1 MSSVLIID
9 NYRIIR
15 YNLQTVIRYNGKVVH
30 IELSVSWIKDTLN
43 MAKQIAFFNHKGGV
57 GKTTITF
64 NLGWMLA
71 EKGKKVVIVDCD
83 PQCNLTGMV
92 LGFKE
97 AEDFESMYASEGVTN
112 IRDGLSP
119 AFESRPVIIEPVKC
133 AAISGQPNMYL
144 LPGHIG
150 LAEYDVTLGIAQQL
164 SGALMTLQNLPGS
177 LHYLFTKT
185 AKKYNADFILVD
197 MNPSLGPINQNLL
210 TTSDYFIVPMFPD
223 YFSSMATVS
232 LTSILP
238 KWIAWA
244 KHCKKL
250 SLLQDAIYPF
260 PDKHPKF
267 LGTIIQNYNI
277 RKGNPTAAFRQWIEE
292 IKIGVETRLIPA
304 LHDNDM
310 LLPNELYKKA
320 QEIGSNPAKFDLLVK
335 DISYGSV
342 VSQPLLQVSDFNSLI
357 ARSQKYKAPVF
368 NLTDAQLKVVG
379 VARENTKESMERFRA
394 LFSDGAD
401 RIITLTED
409 A

>member
-1 MSSVLIID
+1 
-9 NYRIIR
+9 
-15 YNLQTVIRYNGKVVH
+15 
-30 IELSVSWIKDTLN
+30 
-43 MAKQIAFFNHKGGV
+43 MAKQIALFNHKGGV
-57 GKTTITF
+57 GKTTTTF

-71 EKGKKVVIVDCD
+71 DKGKKVIIVDCD

-92 LGFKE
+92 LGFKN
-97 AEDFESMYASEGVTN
+97 AESFESMYASEGVTN
-112 IRDGLSP
+112 IRDGLAP
-119 AFESRPVIIEPVKC
+119 AFESRPKHIEPVDC
-133 AAISGQPNMYL
+133 QLIDGQPNMYL

-150 LAEYDVTLGIAQQL
+150 LAEYEVTLGIAQAL
-164 SGALMTLQNLPGS
+164 SGSLVTLQNLPGS
-177 LHYLFTKT
+177 LHYLFDRT
-185 AKKYNADFILVD
+185 AEKYDADFILVD
-197 MNPSLGPINQNLL
+197 MSPSLGPINQNLL

-223 YFSSMATVS
+223 YFSAMATQS
-232 LTSILP
+232 LASILP
-238 KWIAWA
+238 KWLAWA
-244 KHCKKL
+244 KHAKTL
-250 SLLQDAIYPF
+250 ELLKNAIYPF

-267 LGTIIQNYNI
+267 IGTIIQNYNI

-320 QEIGSNPAKFDLLVK
+320 QEIGSNPDKFDLLVK

-368 NLTDAQLKVVG
+368 NLTDAQLKAVG
-379 VARENTKESMERFRA
+379 VALENTKKSMKKFRD

-401 RIITLTED
+401 RIITLTEN